1 MTVADQR
8 ATQKLLTAA
17 LNILK
22 GFWSRGWGPYPV
34 RVGAHMGPYGPI
46 LFKESL
52 ILIEIIKLLIKIE
65 KIVNLEILK
74 VNTWFGDKDLY
85 S

>member
-22 GFWSRGWGPYPV
+22 GFYALHGGCSPIWERRSVKRLDD
-34 RVGAHMGPYGPI
+34 GAP
-46 LFKESL
+46 
-52 ILIEIIKLLIKIE
+52 
-65 KIVNLEILK
+65 
-74 VNTWFGDKDLY
+74 
-85 S
+85 